1 MLRRYDTNTYSNTIP
16 HLSCPLP
23 IQCLHVPPSN
33 FLTTIVLNL
42 VYSIRLC
49 ISQHYLLLF
58 LMQTDTTTANTNAVI
73 TNTASNPG
81 TVSFDEVDADADVDE
96 FSGCVVGVNA
106 GADIS

>member
-1 MLRRYDTNTYSNTIP
+1 
-16 HLSCPLP
+16 
-23 IQCLHVPPSN
+23 VN
-33 FLTTIVLNL
+33 FVLNL

-81 TVSFDEVDADADVDE
+81 TVSFDEVDADVDE

-106 GADIS
+106 GVDIS